1 MVAEWWAL
9 GISIL
14 ALIATLTK
22 DFFVPFI
29 FKPRLKVEGID
40 DGECVENACD
50 NMNHPSTWVRLRL
63 SNKKSFFSKPAENC
77 YVKLLGIKN
86 KNGEKIM
93 PFSPTPLMW
102 VTYDNFNNDLAIG
115 EYHLI

>member
-63 SNKKSFFSKPAENC
+63 SNKKSFFSK
-77 YVKLLGIKN
+77 LGYAKYPHN
-86 KNGEKIM
+86 SSSSRLSKSTGKSASN
-93 PFSPTPLMW
+93 T
-102 VTYDNFNNDLAIG
+102 
-115 EYHLI
+115 HLPSLNS